1 MTARMDALIHQAYRV
16 PELREGNNLILQ
28 EDSNANNSQA
38 LFKIKLNIKNIQAC
52 TVYKFDQAATIDRF
66 VCRQYAPFLQPGGAC
81 AMCDFIIF
89 FRSKAEPAKLAAW
102 VVNLKSSKDNNNTTQ
117 MRAGYRLCEFLLGK
131 LDDVLKNQ
139 DKPEDL
145 QRGDIDFILFSSPQT
160 KAIRGKTTTNALNK
174 KPGRNSQ
181 AGRRPDDAL
190 RVTAGAYELHALRRD
205 EV

>member
-16 PELREGNNLILQ
+16 PEVREGNNLILQ

-89 FRSKAEPAKLAAW
+89 FRTKAEPAKLAAW

-131 LDDVLKNQ
+131 LDDVLKIQ

-160 KAIRGKTTTNALNK
+160 KAITQNSDTQIDQRMGGRKPMVEIAMLRGK
-174 KPGRNSQ
+174 
-181 AGRRPDDAL
+181 RR
-190 RVTAGAYELHALRRD
+190 
-205 EV
+205 